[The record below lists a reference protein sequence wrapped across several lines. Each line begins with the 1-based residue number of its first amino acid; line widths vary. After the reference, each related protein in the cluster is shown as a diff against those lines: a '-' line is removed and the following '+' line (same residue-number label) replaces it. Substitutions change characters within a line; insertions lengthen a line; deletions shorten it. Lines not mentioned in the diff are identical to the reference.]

1 MNQFSPNEEFIRF
14 TMLYHFIK
22 KETAVVATKNICDVL
37 GNILDV
43 RKCQRWFKKFR
54 SGNFDL
60 KNSPGSGRPR
70 EVDPAVLT
78 AEIESDPTASIEKIA
93 DKLGYSWSSV
103 QKHLKKIGKTWR
115 KGRWVPHALS
125 EENLGERVRAC
136 EESEIK
142 KESETPFVNDL
153 ITGDEKWVLYSNHG
167 RKNQW
172 LSKRQVAKPTPK
184 PGLTTKK
191 VLLSVW
197 WDCKGIIHFET
208 LKPGHA
214 INAKVYCE
222 QLDRLAAEIKK
233 KRPSL
238 VNRRQVFLQHDNARP
253 HTARIT
259 REKIK
264 SLGWKEVRHP
274 PYSPDIAP
282 SDYHL
287 FSSMQHYL
295 DGKNYKS
302 YENINKGLNDYFNS
316 KPMMFYER
324 GIKMLPDRWRKVIS
338 NDGNYIL

>member
-136 EESEIK
+136 EELLK
-142 KESETPFVNDL
+142 K
-153 ITGDEKWVLYSNHG
+153 GAG
-167 RKNQW
+167 RK
-172 LSKRQVAKPTPK
+172 T
-184 PGLTTKK
+184 G
-191 VLLSVW
+191 
-197 WDCKGIIHFET
+197 E
-208 LKPGHA
+208 
-214 INAKVYCE
+214 
-222 QLDRLAAEIKK
+222 
-233 KRPSL
+233 
-238 VNRRQVFLQHDNARP
+238 
-253 HTARIT
+253 RIT
-259 REKIK
+259 DEDMFTKQMSHKLKIK
-264 SLGWKEVRHP
+264 VPVVENRTPILSQVCDAFHRLSL
-274 PYSPDIAP
+274 
-282 SDYHL
+282 SDV
-287 FSSMQHYL
+287 FF
-295 DGKNYKS
+295 D
-302 YENINKGLNDYFNS
+302 E
-316 KPMMFYER
+316 
-324 GIKMLPDRWRKVIS
+324 
-338 NDGNYIL
+338 IL